1 MQLFYSIGIRIFY
14 LGVLVFGMFNAKAK
28 AWIKGRKN
36 IFERLKKNIQD
47 DRKIVWFHAAS
58 LGEFEQ
64 GRPVMEFIKKNYPTY
79 KILLTFFSPSGYEVR
94 KNYPSADYIYYLPL
108 DTKKNA
114 EKFINIVNPVA
125 VFFIKYEF
133 WNYYLKT
140 LKKQNI
146 SLYLISAIFR
156 PGQVFF
162 RWYGRSY
169 RELLSCFT
177 HLFVQDPAS
186 LTLLQNIGIDKVTVA
201 GDTRF
206 DRVAE
211 VAGTTKEIPVIK
223 KFKGDNL
230 VVVAGSTWQPDE
242 ELIVKFI
249 NSCSLPVKFII
260 APHQIKESG
269 LAWLDSQIEKRVIRY
284 SKINEE
290 NIDQAQVLVIDN
302 VGMLSSLYKY
312 GDVAYIGGGFG
323 VGIHNILEAATFG
336 LPVLFGPN
344 YKKFR
349 EAVELTEL
357 GGSFSIDEYPNFE
370 KKMFLLLED
379 EKVRKIAGQKAR
391 SFVAENQGATKKI
404 IENVKF

>member
-1 MQLFYSIGIRIFY
+1 MQVLYSIGIRVFYFSVLIYGIFN
-14 LGVLVFGMFNAKAK
+14 LKAR
-28 AWIKGRKN
+28 AWLDGRKN
-36 IFERLKKNIQD
+36 IFERLQSSISGD
-47 DRKIVWFHAAS
+47 EKIIWFHAAS

-64 GRPVMEFIKKNYPTY
+64 GRPVIEFIKKNHSTY

-94 KNYPSADYIYYLPL
+94 KNYAFADYIYYLPL

-114 EKFINIVNPVA
+114 EKFIEIVNPA
-125 VFFIKYEF
+125 FVFFIKYEF

-140 LKKQNI
+140 LKKRNI

-162 RWYGRSY
+162 KWYGGWY
-169 RELLSCFT
+169 RKLLDCFT
-177 HLFVQDPAS
+177 HLYVQDSKS
-186 LTLLQNIGIDKVTVA
+186 LSLLNRIGVNNVTIA

-211 VAGTTKEIPVIK
+211 VAANSKEISVIQ
-223 KFKGDNL
+223 KFKGDQL
-230 VVVAGSTWQPDE
+230 VVIAGSTWPPDE

-249 NSCSLPVKFII
+249 NSIALPVKFII
-260 APHQIKESG
+260 APHQIKDSELDWLESK
-269 LAWLDSQIEKRVIRY
+269 INKPVIRY
-284 SKINEE
+284 SQANE
-290 NIDQAQVLVIDN
+290 NNVCSIQVLVIDN

-336 LPVLFGPN
+336 LPVVFGPN

-349 EAVELTEL
+349 EALSLVKL
-357 GGSFSIDEYPNFE
+357 GGAFVINEYESFRER
-370 KKMFLLLED
+370 MTFLLAYQEERNNTGKTASD
-379 EKVRKIAGQKAR
+379 
-391 SFVAENQGATKKI
+391 FVSENRGATNRI
-404 IENVKF
+404 LENINF